1 MRANSNFSQGPILQ
15 KYFIVNLCF
24 ARFEVSWLAIQYFP
38 ANQSAP
44 NQQSVILFKEILYGR
59 FKDQNPPLEK
69 NSSLDLR

>member
-1 MRANSNFSQGPILQ
+1 MKSWELLSWSSTYVGT
-15 KYFIVNLCF
+15 
-24 ARFEVSWLAIQYFP
+24 RFEVSWLAIQYFP

-59 FKDQNPPLEK
+59 FKDQNLPLEK